1 MFWWRDGYGEL
12 GGRARDDGGDPPRAS
27 NQVGRDASGTTVSST
42 CCLLID
48 ELCRPK
54 QQVEELKVGENKLS
68 TRFSRF
74 AKM

>member
-1 MFWWRDGYGEL
+1 
-12 GGRARDDGGDPPRAS
+12 
-27 NQVGRDASGTTVSST
+27 
-42 CCLLID
+42 LLID